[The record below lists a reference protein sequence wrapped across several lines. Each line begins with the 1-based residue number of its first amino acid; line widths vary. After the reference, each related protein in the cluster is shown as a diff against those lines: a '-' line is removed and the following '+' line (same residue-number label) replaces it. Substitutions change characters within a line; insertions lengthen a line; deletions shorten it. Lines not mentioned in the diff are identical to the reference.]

1 MADRAA
7 TSVLFGFD
15 FQANAA
21 IVLMLENIREMAHI
35 RLEGSEDI
43 EITLN
48 DGSHIFAQAKSV
60 VNSSSD
66 FRNVLSNL
74 KKSIESLSE
83 AYYNTSSSTNVRELI
98 YITNSPNP
106 FKEKQPNAIFLGPSQ
121 RTFSSLPEKL
131 QGKIFDILNGLDNP
145 LDINKFKIQI
155 LPFETDIDRERYKT
169 VIAEIGDFIS
179 LLGNVSIN
187 RNLIHGIWAKDLFRS
202 GTRKDKSINLKK
214 KELIWPIIVLVTN
227 NDDYDEYD
235 IDDSETEEL
244 LSSYKDIIN
253 ICSEKY
259 EFITRVLSAYNSFKA
274 EDNKT
279 KLDVFIKSESLN
291 FKYLFDDTNISLSE
305 DLQDKLLQI
314 IIRNI
319 IRQRIKINKIKDTVN
334 L

>member
-1 MADRAA
+1 MANRNA
-7 TSVLFGFD
+7 SPVLFGFD

-21 IVLMLENIREMAHI
+21 IVLMLENIQEMSHI
-35 RLEGSEDI
+35 RLEGCEDI
-43 EITLN
+43 DITLN

-66 FRNVLSNL
+66 FTNVLKNL
-74 KKSIESLSE
+74 RKSIISLSE
-83 AYYNTSSSTNVRELI
+83 VYYSNIGKVKELI
-98 YITNSPNP
+98 YITNTPNP
-106 FKEKQPNAIFLGPSQ
+106 FKEKYPNTIFWGPSQ
-121 RTFSSLPEKL
+121 RKYTSLPANLQEKISKVIE
-131 QGKIFDILNGLDNP
+131 KIENP
-145 LDINKFKIQI
+145 LDTDKFKVQI
-155 LPFETDIDRERYKT
+155 LPFETDDDAERYKA
-169 VIAEIGDFIS
+169 VIASIGDFIS
-179 LLGNVSIN
+179 KLGTVHVERS
-187 RNLIHGIWAKDLFRS
+187 RIHGIWAKDLFLS
-202 GTRKDKSINLKK
+202 GTRKDQSINLKK
-214 KELIWPIIVLVTN
+214 KDLMWPIIVLITN

-274 EDNKT
+274 EDNRT

-291 FKYLFDDTNISLSE
+291 FKYLFDDTNICLSE
-305 DLQDKLLQI
+305 DLQDKLIQI

>member
-21 IVLMLENIREMAHI
+21 IILMLENIREMAHI

-66 FRNVLSNL
+66 FKNVLANL

-83 AYYNTSSSTNVRELI
+83 ANHNAS
-98 YITNSPNP
+98 NSFN
-106 FKEKQPNAIFLGPSQ
+106 
-121 RTFSSLPEKL
+121 SLPAEL
-131 QGKIFDILNGLDNP
+131 QGIISEILNKLDNP

-155 LPFETDIDRERYKT
+155 LPFETDNFKERYKF

-179 LLGNVSIN
+179 LLGNFPIERS
-187 RNLIHGIWAKDLFRS
+187 LIHKIWANDLFRS
-202 GTRKDKSINLKK
+202 GTRKDQNINLKK
-214 KELIWPIIVLVTN
+214 KDLIWPIIVLITDN
-227 NDDYDEYD
+227 EDYDEYD
-235 IDDSETEEL
+235 IDDSDTEEL
-244 LSSYKDIIN
+244 LSSYRDIIN
-253 ICSEKY
+253 TCSEKY
-259 EFITRVLSAYNSFKA
+259 EFVTRVLNAYNSFNA
-274 EDNKT
+274 GDNRT
-279 KLDVFIKSESLN
+279 KLEKFIKSESQN
-291 FKYLFDDTNISLSE
+291 FKYLFDDANINLSE
-305 DLQDKLLQI
+305 DLQIILLQI

-319 IRQRIKINKIKDTVN
+319 ISKRRRINHIKNTVN

>member
-21 IVLMLENIREMAHI
+21 IILMLENIREMAHI

-66 FRNVLSNL
+66 FKNVLANL

-83 AYYNTSSSTNVRELI
+83 ANHNVSNSVRELI

-106 FKEKQPNAIFLGPSQ
+106 FKEKQPNTIFLGPSQ
-121 RTFSSLPEKL
+121 RNYNSLPAEL
-131 QGKIFDILNGLDNP
+131 QGIISEILNKLDNP

-155 LPFETDIDRERYKT
+155 LPFETDNFKKRYKF

-179 LLGNVSIN
+179 LLGNFPIERS
-187 RNLIHGIWAKDLFRS
+187 LIHKIWANDLFRS
-202 GTRKDKSINLKK
+202 GTRKDQNINLKK
-214 KELIWPIIVLVTN
+214 KDLIWPIIVLITDN
-227 NDDYDEYD
+227 EDYDEYD
-235 IDDSETEEL
+235 IDDSDTEEL
-244 LSSYKDIIN
+244 LSSYRDIIN
-253 ICSEKY
+253 TCSEKY
-259 EFITRVLSAYNSFKA
+259 EFVTRVLNAYNSFNA
-274 EDNKT
+274 GDTRT
-279 KLDVFIKSESLN
+279 KLENFIKSESQN
-291 FKYLFDDTNISLSE
+291 FKYLFDDANINLSE
-305 DLQDKLLQI
+305 DLQTILLQI

-319 IRQRIKINKIKDTVN
+319 ISKRRRINHIKNTVN

>member
-7 TSVLFGFD
+7 TPVLFGFD

-21 IVLMLENIREMAHI
+21 IVLMLENIREMANI
-35 RLEGSEDI
+35 RLEGAEDI

-66 FRNVLSNL
+66 FRNVLTNL
-74 KKSIESLSE
+74 KKSITSLSE
-83 AYYNTSSSTNVRELI
+83 AYHNTSNSVRELI

-106 FKEKQPNAIFLGPSQ
+106 FKEEQPNAIFWGPSQ
-121 RTFSSLPEKL
+121 RNYRSLPNKL
-131 QGKIFDILNGLDNP
+131 QKKISEILNGLDNP

-155 LPFETDIDRERYKT
+155 LPFETDIERERYKA

-179 LLGNVSIN
+179 LLGNVNIERS
-187 RNLIHGIWAKDLFRS
+187 LIHGIWAKDLFRS
-202 GTRKDKSINLKK
+202 GTYKDKSINLKK

-235 IDDSETEEL
+235 IDSSETEEL
-244 LSSYKDIIN
+244 LTSYRDIIN

-259 EFITRVLSAYNSFKA
+259 EFITRVLNAYNSFKA
-274 EDNKT
+274 EDNRT
-279 KLDVFIKSESLN
+279 KLDKFIKSEYHYY
-291 FKYLFDDTNISLSE
+291 KYLFDGTNINLSE

-314 IIRNI
+314 ILRNI
-319 IRQRIKINKIKDTVN
+319 ILQRIKINKIKEKVN

>member
-121 RTFSSLPEKL
+121 TTFSSLPEKL

-145 LDINKFKIQI
+145 LDINKFKVQI

-202 GTRKDKSINLKK
+202 GTRKDKSINIKK

>member
-227 NDDYDEYD
+227 NDD
-235 IDDSETEEL
+235 
-244 LSSYKDIIN
+244 
-253 ICSEKY
+253 
-259 EFITRVLSAYNSFKA
+259 
-274 EDNKT
+274 
-279 KLDVFIKSESLN
+279 
-291 FKYLFDDTNISLSE
+291 
-305 DLQDKLLQI
+305 
-314 IIRNI
+314 
-319 IRQRIKINKIKDTVN
+319 
-334 L
+334 

>member
-1 MADRAA
+1 MTDRAA

-66 FRNVLSNL
+66 FRNVLANL

-83 AYYNTSSSTNVRELI
+83 AYHNAPNTIRELI
-98 YITNSPNP
+98 YVTNSPNP
-106 FKEKQPNAIFLGPSQ
+106 FKEKHPNTIFWGPSQ
-121 RTFSSLPEKL
+121 RNYSSLPDNLRDKL
-131 QGKIFDILNGLDNP
+131 SKILNGLDNP
-145 LDINKFKIQI
+145 LDTNKFKIQI
-155 LPFETDIDRERYKT
+155 LPFETDIDKERYKA

-179 LLGNVSIN
+179 LLGNFAID

-227 NDDYDEYD
+227 NDNYDEYD
-235 IDDSETEEL
+235 IDDAETEEL

-259 EFITRVLSAYNSFKA
+259 EFITLVLSAYNSFKA
-274 EDNKT
+274 EDQKT
-279 KLDVFIKSESLN
+279 KLDKFIRSECLN
-291 FKYLFDDTNISLSE
+291 FKYLFDDTNINLSE

-314 IIRNI
+314 ILRNI

>member
-74 KKSIESLSE
+74 KKSIKSLSE

>member
-1 MADRAA
+1 MANRAA

-21 IVLMLENIREMAHI
+21 IVLMLENIREMTHI

-66 FRNVLSNL
+66 FRNVLANL
-74 KKSIESLSE
+74 KKSVESLSE
-83 AYYNTSSSTNVRELI
+83 AYHNAPNTVRELI
-98 YITNSPNP
+98 YVTNSPNP
-106 FKEKQPNAIFLGPSQ
+106 FKEKHPNTIFWGPSQ
-121 RTFSSLPEKL
+121 RHYSSLPDNL
-131 QGKIFDILNGLDNP
+131 RDKISKILNGLDNP
-145 LDINKFKIQI
+145 LDTNKFKIQI
-155 LPFETDIDRERYKT
+155 LPFETDIDKERYKA

-179 LLGNVSIN
+179 LLGNFTIE
-187 RNLIHGIWAKDLFRS
+187 RNLIHGIWANDLFRS

-235 IDDSETEEL
+235 IDDSEAEEL

-274 EDNKT
+274 EDKKT
-279 KLDVFIKSESLN
+279 KLDKFIRSECHN
-291 FKYLFDDTNISLSE
+291 FKYLFDDTNINLSE

-314 IIRNI
+314 ILRNI